1 MKAEAIRDGWN
12 LKLKC
17 QPPDSPDLNVLD
29 LGFFNVIQSLQHQ
42 TYTRTVQE
50 LILAV
55 ETSFKQIRTYLL

>member
-29 LGFFNVIQSLQHQ
+29 LGFFNVI
-42 TYTRTVQE
+42 
-50 LILAV
+50 
-55 ETSFKQIRTYLL
+55 